1 MLNYY
6 ELLKFPEAITQE
18 EIELAFNNFKS
29 ELLKFSPGIQLNES
43 ELKLRQ
49 PEIWNAYAV
58 LLNPEMRKEHDELL
72 ERDRVHK
79 LYEAKIKMEEEQ
91 QIRSSAKWKY
101 IGLGA
106 TLVIIVVYFLLGQVS
121 SNNLPEKPNWRTHY
135 INNEVAILL
144 PAKTD
149 TLVNILPPY
158 LANYINKS
166 FSYNS
171 ELSNGFCV
179 TIAIIHMN
187 EGFKVSLKDLKY
199 ITSMESQNP
208 HLRMKS
214 NIGEE
219 INGSYK
225 GYKMTIAKESY
236 QIDNVIRASENYTF
250 LKDLIAIKLIVNY
263 NPGDPLQEKYNEIV
277 FKSIN

>member
-1 MLNYY
+1 MVNYY
-6 ELLKFPEAITQE
+6 EVLKFPEAITHE
-18 EIELAFNNFKS
+18 EIELAFNSFKN
-29 ELLKFSPGIQLNES
+29 ELLKFSPGIQLSES

-49 PEIWNAYAV
+49 PEIWNAYTV
-58 LLNPEMRKEHDELL
+58 LLNPEKRKEHDELL
-72 ERDRVHK
+72 ERDRIHK
-79 LYEAKIKMEEEQ
+79 LYESKIKIEEEQ
-91 QIRSSAKWKY
+91 QLKSSAKWKY
-101 IGLGA
+101 IGLTA
-106 TLVIIVVYFLLGQVS
+106 TVIIVVVYFLLGQVS
-121 SNNLPEKPNWRTHY
+121 SNSLPQKPNWRTHH
-135 INNEVAILL
+135 ISNDVSILL

-149 TLVNILPPY
+149 TIVNILPPY

-166 FSYNS
+166 FSYKS

-179 TIAIIHMN
+179 TITIIHMN
-187 EGFKVSLKDLKY
+187 EEFKVSLKDLKY

-214 NIGEE
+214 DLGEE

-250 LKDLIAIKLIVNY
+250 LKDLMAIKLIVNY

-277 FKSIN
+277 FKGIN